1 MHQPTFAIHIYY
13 DMMIIDE
20 WRWKLALFLWVL
32 MPLCAAT
39 CQHYRSSGI
48 SSTLCLIS
56 NTDKTWN
63 LCDVIK
69 NLLYSLLCC
78 GYDDAQAFHNFRI
91 CLRMLCLVW
100 GQWMWVE
107 TNWNS
112 TFTAIMFTKHFQ
124 LICQN
129 ILNTQWWS
137 MLGTPLGSGWQFEN
151 GFLWT
156 HERAET
162 FRNSSMCFS
171 LWQRVEKWWKE
182 KAW

>member
-1 MHQPTFAIHIYY
+1 MHQPTFAIHICY

-32 MPLCAAT
+32 LSLCAAT

-56 NTDKTWN
+56 NTDETWN

-78 GYDDAQAFHNFRI
+78 RCDDAQAFHNFRI
-91 CLRMLCLVW
+91 CLRMLCLVG

-107 TNWNS
+107 NELKFHLHRHHVHQTFSIDMSKYFEYTMMIDVGNS
-112 TFTAIMFTKHFQ
+112 TRHSAAVDNSKMDFCGRMNELK
-124 LICQN
+124 LSE
-129 ILNTQWWS
+129 TQCS
-137 MLGTPLGSGWQFEN
+137 AFI
-151 GFLWT
+151 
-156 HERAET
+156 
-162 FRNSSMCFS
+162 
-171 LWQRVEKWWKE
+171 VE
-182 KAW
+182 